1 MIQLRGVGF
10 RNKGAE
16 LMLHAVVEQA
26 RRWDVSVAVTPSTG
40 SYRERALLGLY
51 QTLAPASL
59 GPLAG
64 AAGAILPRG
73 FRKRYGIVTEGEI
86 GAVLDASGFAYSDQW
101 GAGPA
106 ETLARLA
113 ARWRRR
119 GRPVVLLPQAFGPF
133 RDARTREAFGRAMG
147 EVALVFARDRASLA
161 HLEPFR
167 GRGAAIETAPD
178 FTVGVKA
185 RLPEGF
191 EPRPGLVAIIPNR
204 RMVDKSAAASAQQ
217 YVDFLA
223 GCAAHVAR
231 RGMHPLLVVHDT
243 GLDRELAEAVRR
255 QAGGGAAVV
264 VEPDPR
270 ALKGVLGACRLVVAS
285 RYHALVGAL
294 VQGVPSLATG
304 WSHKYAEL
312 FDDFGCPGA
321 LVEVAAPPAEVAAR
335 LDALLDGPERERTV
349 AGLRRAAA
357 DYERRTAAMWAR
369 VGAAIGLAAPARAE
383 TVALDEGTAVRPVA
397 AGAR

>member
-16 LMLHAVVEQA
+16 LMMHAAVEQA
-26 RRWDVSVAVTPSTG
+26 RRWNVPVAVSPSAG
-40 SYRERALLGLY
+40 SYRERAPLGLY

-64 AAGAILPRG
+64 AAGSILPRR
-73 FRKRYGIVTEGEI
+73 FRRLYGIVTEGEI
-86 GAVLDASGFAYSDQW
+86 GAMLDASGFAYSDQW
-101 GAGPA
+101 GAKPA

-133 RDARTREAFGRAMG
+133 RDARTREAFGRAMD
-147 EVALVFARDRASLA
+147 EVALVFARDRSSLE

-178 FTVGVKA
+178 FTVGVKG

-204 RMVDKSAAASAQQ
+204 RMVDKAAAASAQQ
-217 YVDFLA
+217 YVEFLA

-231 RGMHPLLVVHDT
+231 RGMHPLLLVHDT

-255 QAGGGAAVV
+255 QAGGGAEVL

-312 FDDFGCPGA
+312 LGDFGCPDA
-321 LVEVAAPPAEVAAR
+321 LVEVAAPAADVAAR
-335 LDALLDGPERERTV
+335 MDALLDGPGRERAV
-349 AGLRRAAA
+349 AGLRAAA
-357 DYERRTAAMWAR
+357 AEYARRTEAMWAR
-369 VGAAIGLAAPARAE
+369 VAAAIGVPA
-383 TVALDEGTAVRPVA
+383 A
-397 AGAR
+397 AGPVVAEEERAAFRPAAAGVP